1 MVIVELLEVIF
12 DITLTLISPERTAE
26 KVKDINISK
35 ITKNILITIFTL
47 IYISILVGLIFSLF
61 LIPDTLYRALAIA
74 LIIFLVYCLV
84 IFYYKIC

>member
-61 LIPDTLYRALAIA
+61 LISDTLYRALAIA
-74 LIIFLVYCLV
+74 LIIFLVYCLF